1 MTSIRACTCS
11 SACRADSACDGLPR
25 FQAHLDAAQDGQ
37 HPRIHMKTEACAS
50 HLGTMVAAMAAW
62 AREEDLAHADLT
74 ILIIEPP
81 PRESYAL
88 RQPRRR
94 RAQTSGLV
102 FSIIHLGERE
112 NAVADTHPGA
122 RHASGRDRQALQTGS
137 ENSEFLHLG
146 ICGKDLTTA

>member
-1 MTSIRACTCS
+1 MTVRRPIADGNPDWDKSRLSGSFSRRALLS
-11 SACRADSACDGLPR
+11 LRAAVILSGGLV
-25 FQAHLDAAQDGQ
+25 AGVATG
-37 HPRIHMKTEACAS
+37 I
-50 HLGTMVAAMAAW
+50 LGTMVAAMAAW

-81 PRESYAL
+81 PRESYAR

-102 FSIIHLGERE
+102 FSTIHLGERD
-112 NAVADTHPGA
+112 NAAADTYPGA
-122 RHASGRDRQALQTGS
+122 RHAPDRDRQALLTGP

-146 ICGKDLTTA
+146 ICGKDLATA